1 MPVPFEA
8 LLPYAIMIGMFG
20 ISGTGLAVIKGI
32 QNEGKRPRYSV
43 DQWDRVCAA
52 LDIMIH
58 ELTREFS
65 WKHAF
70 LKQQYDGLERMVT
83 KATQINK
90 CNYTIWVRGINS
102 KACRMGGSY
111 EGEFNNFKQFISS
124 YHEIC

>member
-1 MPVPFEA
+1 MDRDRRLTGTLRGQTDKAEAPLGFE
-8 LLPYAIMIGMFG
+8 LNNPW
-20 ISGTGLAVIKGI
+20 K
-32 QNEGKRPRYSV
+32 
-43 DQWDRVCAA
+43 VCAA

-102 KACRMGGSY
+102 EACRMGGSY